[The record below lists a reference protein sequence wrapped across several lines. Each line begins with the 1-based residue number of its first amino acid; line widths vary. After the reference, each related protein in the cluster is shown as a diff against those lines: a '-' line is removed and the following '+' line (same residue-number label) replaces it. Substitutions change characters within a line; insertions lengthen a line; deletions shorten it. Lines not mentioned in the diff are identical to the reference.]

1 VRTGVW
7 RSALFGLL
15 LAGSLL
21 SAASGH
27 TTSGAQELR
36 TCVDRWNQ
44 ANMLTWGPTLAR
56 VQAEPR
62 CTVSLAVHYRRDP
75 SRGCSGSPAVP
86 GHPRYCLYRGST
98 YRCVIDRFDAYGCP
112 ANAEGSPPLR
122 NDNAATDERGVLS
135 VHLSLRGTHP
145 TPPLAWHRY
154 PHVDGWIEPWTRS
167 GKLRRGLSL
176 EARQHGP
183 CRFGSYETV
192 SKSAGRCR
200 GPDLSAHDPC
210 FPQRRAWRRGELAA
224 CGEAPGDTA
233 FLRWVI
239 SGRF

>member
-1 VRTGVW
+1 MRRPLEPGKH
-7 RSALFGLL
+7 AHL
-15 LAGSLL
+15 
-21 SAASGH
+21 
-27 TTSGAQELR
+27 
-36 TCVDRWNQ
+36 
-44 ANMLTWGPTLAR
+44 GPTLAR

-98 YRCVIDRFDAYGCP
+98 YRCVIERFDAYGCP

-183 CRFGSYETV
+183 V
-192 SKSAGRCR
+192 A
-200 GPDLSAHDPC
+200 SAHT
-210 FPQRRAWRRGELAA
+210 RRSRSQPAAAAVPTSAPTIPASRRGE
-224 CGEAPGDTA
+224 PGGVANWPPVARLPETQRSCA
-233 FLRWVI
+233 
-239 SGRF
+239 G